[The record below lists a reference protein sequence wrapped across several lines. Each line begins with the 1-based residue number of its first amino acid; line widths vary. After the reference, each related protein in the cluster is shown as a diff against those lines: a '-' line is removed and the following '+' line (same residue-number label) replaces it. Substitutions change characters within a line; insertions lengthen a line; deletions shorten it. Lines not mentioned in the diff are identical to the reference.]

1 MLDLSLYIRDAHLE
15 DLDAIFNMEETSFS
29 DLYPKGLL
37 KAFFYLPGVYIVAS
51 SKEAVIGYAIGI
63 IRYEKLGHIVSVA
76 VNESRRR
83 KGVGQRLMEEII
95 GRLCSMGIK
104 RIRIEVRESNLPAIK
119 LYSKLGFMEEG
130 KIKKY
135 YSDGESAILM
145 YLNVK

>member
-1 MLDLSLYIRDAHLE
+1 MLDLSLYIRDARLE
-15 DLDAIFNMEETSFS
+15 DLDAIFNIEETSFS
-29 DLYPKGLL
+29 DPYPKGLL